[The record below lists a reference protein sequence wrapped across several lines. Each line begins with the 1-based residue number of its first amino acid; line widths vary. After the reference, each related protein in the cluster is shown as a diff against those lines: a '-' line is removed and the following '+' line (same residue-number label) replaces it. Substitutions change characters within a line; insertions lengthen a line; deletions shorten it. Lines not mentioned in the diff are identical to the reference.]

1 MGETGAASSLGPE
14 VLLKSGLKLSLL
26 TMGGKDGGAAIVG
39 VVVVDDEAAVIGGH
53 DQPVGCRTRRFSSAT
68 LASLGLPSFNVMP

>member
-1 MGETGAASSLGPE
+1 MSMGETGAASSLGPE

-39 VVVVDDEAAVIGGH
+39 VVVVDD
-53 DQPVGCRTRRFSSAT
+53 
-68 LASLGLPSFNVMP
+68 